1 MATIIA
7 IIVLF
12 SIAALLPLL
21 ERYMDR
27 LKLPIYL
34 LLGLTMVLV
43 AGFRE
48 VGVDPDSDSY
58 ESAYHNYYSQNSE
71 DSKESTFIWMSAA
84 LNQVTSDVHALFLA
98 YALIAVIMHL
108 IAFRY
113 LSEEYWF
120 LPVFVYLSFFF
131 EMHEM
136 IQIRTGVLSGFFML
150 AIKPM
155 AERRWFVAMLLILI
169 GSTFHISGLAL
180 LPLLFLTNNPMS
192 KKQRWIWAS
201 VIPFGYVLFF
211 LGMAIQMYLDI
222 PFVGEKLLE
231 YQIGDEKGKS
241 IVTVN
246 AFNVVQ
252 LFAVAAF
259 YYLLYFYDTIAERN
273 KYFPLLMKIFA
284 IGTATFV
291 AFAFFPV
298 IGDRLGYQMKMVN
311 IILYANI
318 VYTILPRWAGI
329 VAVFFIGCLHLAYIL
344 SYAFL
349 P

>member
-1 MATIIA
+1 MTTIIA
-7 IIVLF
+7 IVILF
-12 SIAALLPLL
+12 CIAALLPFL
-21 ERYMDR
+21 ERYMDN
-27 LKLPIYL
+27 LKKPIFII
-34 LLGLTMVLV
+34 LGGMMILV

-58 ESAYHNYYSQNSE
+58 ETSYHNYYSQNSE
-71 DSKESTFIWMSAA
+71 DSKETTFIWISAA
-84 LNQVTSDVHALFLA
+84 LNQVTTDVHALFLV
-98 YALIAVIMHL
+98 YALIAVVLHF
-108 IAFRY
+108 IAFRQ
-113 LSEEYWF
+113 LSEYWF

-155 AERRWFVAMLLILI
+155 AERRWVIALLLILI

-180 LPLLFLTNNPMS
+180 LPLLFLTNKPMT

-201 VIPFGYVLFF
+201 VIPIGYILYFM
-211 LGMAIQMYLDI
+211 GMAIQMYLDI
-222 PFVGEKLLE
+222 PFIGEKLLA
-231 YQIGDEKGKS
+231 YQTGDEKGQG
-241 IVTVN
+241 IVSVN

-252 LFAVAAF
+252 LFAIIAF
-259 YYLLYFYDTIAERN
+259 YYMLYFYDTIASKN
-273 KYFPLLMKIFA
+273 NYFPLLMKIFA

-311 IILYANI
+311 IILYSTLA
-318 VYTILPRWAGI
+318 YTIHPRWAGLI
-329 VAVFFIGCLHLAYIL
+329 AIFFIGCIHLVYIL
-344 SYAFL
+344 SYAFI

>member
-1 MATIIA
+1 
-7 IIVLF
+7 
-12 SIAALLPLL
+12 
-21 ERYMDR
+21 
-27 LKLPIYL
+27 
-34 LLGLTMVLV
+34 
-43 AGFRE
+43 
-48 VGVDPDSDSY
+48 
-58 ESAYHNYYSQNSE
+58 
-71 DSKESTFIWMSAA
+71 
-84 LNQVTSDVHALFLA
+84 
-98 YALIAVIMHL
+98 
-108 IAFRY
+108 
-113 LSEEYWF
+113 
-120 LPVFVYLSFFF
+120 
-131 EMHEM
+131 
-136 IQIRTGVLSGFFML
+136 
-150 AIKPM
+150 
-155 AERRWFVAMLLILI
+155 
-169 GSTFHISGLAL
+169 
-180 LPLLFLTNNPMS
+180 
-192 KKQRWIWAS
+192 
-201 VIPFGYVLFF
+201 
-211 LGMAIQMYLDI
+211 MYLDI